1 MKVLYFL
8 IIYKNPEIVERIVT
22 SLQSE
27 RSLFLIHVD
36 KNSKLDFSRLRR
48 YSNVHFTSF
57 RFPTPWGGPELALAV
72 YEGLKEI
79 QSCNWDYVCLLSESD
94 YPVKR
99 PEYIADFLNVS
110 QKDHILINPLPCN
123 NPLEIPGGHWLEGG
137 RRRTECYALRLTPKQ
152 IATIEPNR
160 FDIGNL
166 RQIAK
171 TLRYKPNKI
180 FNALNILFAYPKR
193 LKTTDVLCGGHQWF
207 FLTRKTTDVIIK
219 YCDSHP
225 EFLED
230 SKNTQCL
237 DEIFFPTIVNQV
249 VEDKS
254 LISRNILR
262 YISWENNG
270 SSSPKDITLEESD
283 IIDQCIENPG
293 ILFIRKISDEQICD
307 YVDERLGHH
316 NISF

>member
-123 NPLEIPGGHWLEGG
+123 NPLEIPGGIGWKVVGG
-137 RRRTECYALRLTPKQ
+137 GQNVML
-152 IATIEPNR
+152 
-160 FDIGNL
+160 
-166 RQIAK
+166 
-171 TLRYKPNKI
+171 
-180 FNALNILFAYPKR
+180 
-193 LKTTDVLCGGHQWF
+193 
-207 FLTRKTTDVIIK
+207 
-219 YCDSHP
+219 
-225 EFLED
+225 
-230 SKNTQCL
+230 
-237 DEIFFPTIVNQV
+237 
-249 VEDKS
+249 
-254 LISRNILR
+254 
-262 YISWENNG
+262 
-270 SSSPKDITLEESD
+270 
-283 IIDQCIENPG
+283 
-293 ILFIRKISDEQICD
+293 
-307 YVDERLGHH
+307 
-316 NISF
+316 